1 MDELELYHHGIKGQK
16 WGIRRFRN
24 EDGSLTSA
32 GRSRY
37 NDKYSKR
44 SRSAD
49 QSKYGYLGVQRIN
62 RSMNEGARL
71 SEAREKEATRLRKAR
86 FMANY
91 VGGISGSAAGMI
103 TSLRQ
108 LYRPESRTTIAA
120 RMAYGYA
127 CLNAGSLSGRMAGM
141 LYRSLTYHPTA
152 SAVIDSLIDG
162 GETAVSGALAGK
174 IGQASVMAL
183 YGYSPRLAKINRKK
197 SK

>member
-49 QSKYGYLGVQRIN
+49 RSKYGYLGVQRIN
-62 RSMNEGARL
+62 RSMNKGARL

-86 FMANY
+86 VMAKG
-91 VGGISGSAAGMI
+91 VGGVAGSVASTI
-103 TSLRQ
+103 TSFRQ
-108 LYRPESRTTIAA
+108 LSRPALKSHTTIAA

-141 LYRSLTYHPTA
+141 LYRSLNNHPTA

-162 GETAVSGALAGK
+162 GEIAVSGALAGT

-183 YGYSPRLAKINRKK
+183 YGYSPRKINGKK

>member
-62 RSMNEGARL
+62 RSMNKGARL
-71 SEAREKEATRLRKAR
+71 SEAREKEATRLRKAQV
-86 FMANY
+86 MAKG
-91 VGGISGSAAGMI
+91 VGGVSGSVASTI
-103 TSLRQ
+103 TSFRQ
-108 LYRPESRTTIAA
+108 LSRPAWKSHTTIAA

-141 LYRSLTYHPTA
+141 LYRSLNNHPTA

-162 GETAVSGALAGK
+162 GEIAVSGALAGT

-183 YGYSPRLAKINRKK
+183 YGYSPRKINGKK

>member
-1 MDELELYHHGIKGQK
+1 MNELELYHHGIKGQK

-49 QSKYGYLGVQRIN
+49 RSKYGYLGVQRIN

-71 SEAREKEATRLRKAR
+71 SEARKKEATRLRKAR
-86 FMANY
+86 VMATG
-91 VGGISGSAAGMI
+91 VGGFAGSAAGMI

-108 LYRPESRTTIAA
+108 FYRLESRRTIAA

-152 SAVIDSLIDG
+152 SAVIDSLIDS
-162 GETAVSGALAGK
+162 GEIAVSGALAGT
-174 IGQASVMAL
+174 IGQASVMVL
-183 YGYSPRLAKINRKK
+183 YGYSPRKIKGKK